1 MSRVPTEEG
10 SIDVAMWLF
19 NNDMGEKTQDI
30 DKPTNLPNS
39 HSALSNQ
46 TLFRKLLTSKRQL
59 LVRMKR
65 FCEKAYVCKIQTEV
79 VYYAHFDP
87 QVEGEGNRVR
97 WREVEGGEREVQG
110 RWREVKGGGGEG
122 QGRWRG
128 DGGRW
133 RVEFFFGDR
142 QVLTCRKQRKKKVY
156 KKS

>member
-19 NNDMGEKTQDI
+19 NNDMGEETQDI

-65 FCEKAYVCKIQTEV
+65 FCEKA
-79 VYYAHFDP
+79 
-87 QVEGEGNRVR
+87 
-97 WREVEGGEREVQG
+97 
-110 RWREVKGGGGEG
+110 
-122 QGRWRG
+122 
-128 DGGRW
+128 
-133 RVEFFFGDR
+133 
-142 QVLTCRKQRKKKVY
+142 
-156 KKS
+156 